1 MPYVPFAMIL
11 VYLFALLWVGRL
23 GYVGHW
29 RHTAADYFLAS
40 RTCGAFL
47 LLMTIFGT
55 TMTSFALVG
64 STGAASKRGIG
75 IYGMMASWSGLIH
88 SACFFLIGMKLW
100 YHGKRFGY
108 STQIQFFRDRFR
120 SPALAMIL
128 FPILV
133 GLVVPYV
140 LINILGSGATI
151 EKVTAGTFPHW
162 FAATAGGIPA
172 WLGSAVVCLVVLIYV
187 FGGGMRSLAFA
198 NGLHAMVLVIL
209 GLTTLFLV
217 VGKLGGPV
225 AASERVAQMRP
236 DLLVRGAT
244 AHAPAHMGHLEFLTY
259 LFVPL
264 SVGMFPH
271 LFQHWM
277 TAKSAKTFRPV
288 VLLHP
293 LFIAIVW
300 APCMLMGIWAA
311 AAVINGHPVIPP
323 GTAPDA
329 VLGMLVKKLTN
340 PVVAGLLG
348 VGIVSA
354 TMSLDSQFL
363 ALSSMF
369 THDILVRLFGER
381 RVSDTQ
387 RIWAGRT
394 LVVAVVAV
402 AYVLSLLAMKHKES
416 IYPLGVWC
424 FSGFA
429 ALFPLVFASLYWRR
443 VTAVGAIAS
452 IAATAIAWLL
462 LFRDSHWGVNADYL
476 FLGMMPVATIF
487 AASALTLVLVSLITR
502 PPAREVVDRFFE
514 TAPAGVQE
522 PAAASP
528 APLPQAVEFR
538 LPTGQNSTV
547 KA

>member
-1 MPYVPFAMIL
+1 MAHCLPYVPLVMIV
-11 VYLFALLWVGRL
+11 VYLLALLWVGRM

-40 RTCGAFL
+40 RTCGSFL

-100 YHGKRFGY
+100 QHGKRFGY
-108 STQIQFFRDRFR
+108 STQIQFFRDRFQ

-133 GLVVPYV
+133 ALVIPYV

-151 EKVTAGTFPHW
+151 EKVTAGTFPNW
-162 FAATAGGIPA
+162 SAAIAGGIPA
-172 WLGSAVVCLVVLIYV
+172 WLGSGVVCLVVLIYV

-198 NGLHAMVLVIL
+198 NGLHATVLVIL

-217 VGKLGGPV
+217 VGKLGGPA
-225 AASERVAQMRP
+225 AASELVAQKRP
-236 DLLVRGAT
+236 DLLVRGT
-244 AHAPAHMGHLEFLTY
+244 HIGHLEFLTY

-293 LFIAIVW
+293 VFIMIVW

-311 AAVINGHPVIPP
+311 VAVVNGHAVIPP
-323 GTAPDA
+323 GTPPDA

-369 THDILVRLFGER
+369 THDILVQVFGER
-381 RVSDTQ
+381 RVSDKQ
-387 RIWAGRT
+387 RIWAGRA

-402 AYVLSLLAMKHKES
+402 AYVLSLFATKA

-443 VTAVGAIAS
+443 VTAAGAIAS
-452 IAATAIAWLL
+452 IVATAIAWVL
-462 LFRDSHWGVNADYL
+462 LFLDSHLGDKPDYLFLATHAGALWHRLVAHWADKPDGYL

-487 AASALTLVLVSLITR
+487 AASALTLVVVSLVTR
-502 PPAREVVDRFFE
+502 PPAREVVDRFFD
-514 TAPAGVQE
+514 
-522 PAAASP
+522 
-528 APLPQAVEFR
+528 
-538 LPTGQNSTV
+538 
-547 KA
+547 

>member
-1 MPYVPFAMIL
+1 MIV

-64 STGAASKRGIG
+64 STGAASQRGIG

-100 YHGKRFGY
+100 QHGRRFGY
-108 STQIQFFRDRFR
+108 STQIQFFRDRFQ

-151 EKVTAGTFPHW
+151 EKVTAGSFPHW
-162 FAATAGGIPA
+162 FAATGGGVPA
-172 WLGSAVVCLVVLIYV
+172 WLGSGAVCLVVLIYV

-198 NGLHAMVLVIL
+198 NGLHATVLVIL

-225 AASERVAQMRP
+225 AASERVAHVRP

-293 LFIAIVW
+293 LFIMIVW
-300 APCMLMGIWAA
+300 APCMLMGVWAA
-311 AAVINGHPVIPP
+311 TAVVSGHPVIPP
-323 GTAPDA
+323 NTPPDA
-329 VLGMLVKKLTN
+329 VLGMLVKRLTN
-340 PVVAGLLG
+340 PVIAGLLG

-402 AYVLSLLAMKHKES
+402 AYVLSLFATKS

-443 VTAVGAIAS
+443 VTAAGGMAS
-452 IAATAIAWLL
+452 IAVTAIAWLL
-462 LFRDSHWGVNADYL
+462 LFRASHWGATKDYL

-487 AASALTLVLVSLITR
+487 AASAAALVLVSLVTR
-502 PPAREVVDRFFE
+502 PPAREVVDRFFQ
-514 TAPAGVQE
+514 AAVPAGIRE
-522 PAAASP
+522 PVAPSP
-528 APLPQAVEFR
+528 APLPQAVE
-538 LPTGQNSTV
+538 LPLPAGQNSAV

>member
-1 MPYVPFAMIL
+1 MAHYLPYVPFAMIV

-40 RTCGAFL
+40 RTCGSFL

-64 STGAASKRGIG
+64 STGAAEKRGIG

-108 STQIQFFRDRFR
+108 STQIQFFRDRFQ

-133 GLVVPYV
+133 GLVIPYV

-162 FAATAGGIPA
+162 FAATAGGVPA
-172 WLGSAVVCLVVLIYV
+172 WLGSGVVCLVVLIYV

-198 NGLHAMVLVIL
+198 NGLHATVLVML

-236 DLLVRGAT
+236 DLLVRGPT
-244 AHAPAHMGHLEFLTY
+244 AHAPAHIGQLEFLTY

-293 LFIAIVW
+293 LFIMIVW
-300 APCMLMGIWAA
+300 APCVLMGIWAA
-311 AAVINGHPVIPP
+311 VAVVNGQPVIPP
-323 GTAPDA
+323 GTVPDA

-369 THDILVRLFGER
+369 THDILVRVFGER
-381 RVSDTQ
+381 RMSDTQ

-402 AYVLSLLAMKHKES
+402 AYVLSLFATKS

-443 VTAVGAIAS
+443 VTAAGAIAS
-452 IAATAIAWLL
+452 IVATAVAWVL
-462 LFRDSHWGVNADYL
+462 LFREAHSGAKPDYL
-476 FLGMMPVATIF
+476 FLGMMPVAAIF
-487 AASALTLVLVSLITR
+487 AASALTLVVVSLVTR
-502 PPAREVVDRFFE
+502 PPAREIVDRFFE
-514 TAPAGVQE
+514 TPSQAATPEPATPMAAPVPAGH
-522 PAAASP
+522 
-528 APLPQAVEFR
+528 
-538 LPTGQNSTV
+538 
-547 KA
+547 

>member
-1 MPYVPFAMIL
+1 
-11 VYLFALLWVGRL
+11 
-23 GYVGHW
+23 
-29 RHTAADYFLAS
+29 
-40 RTCGAFL
+40 
-47 LLMTIFGT
+47 
-55 TMTSFALVG
+55 
-64 STGAASKRGIG
+64 
-75 IYGMMASWSGLIH
+75 
-88 SACFFLIGMKLW
+88 MKLW
-100 YHGKRFGY
+100 QHGKRFGY
-108 STQIQFFRDRFR
+108 STQIQFFRDRFQ

-151 EKVTAGTFPHW
+151 EKVTAGSFPHW
-162 FAATAGGIPA
+162 FAATAGGVPA
-172 WLGSAVVCLVVLIYV
+172 WLGSGVVCLVVLIYV

-198 NGLHAMVLVIL
+198 NGLHATVLVIL
-209 GLTTLFLV
+209 GMTTLFLV

-244 AHAPAHMGHLEFLTY
+244 VQAPAHMGHLEFLTY

-293 LFIAIVW
+293 IFIMVVW

-311 AAVINGHPVIPP
+311 TAVINGHPVIPP
-323 GTAPDA
+323 NTPPDA
-329 VLGMLVKKLTN
+329 VLGMLVKRLTN
-340 PVVAGLLG
+340 PVIAGLLG

-369 THDILVRLFGER
+369 THDILVRVFGER

-387 RIWAGRT
+387 RIWAGRA
-394 LVVAVVAV
+394 LVVAVVAL
-402 AYVLSLLAMKHKES
+402 AYVLSLFATKS

-443 VTAVGAIAS
+443 VTAAGGMAS

-462 LFRDSHWGVNADYL
+462 LFRASHWGVTKDYL

-487 AASALTLVLVSLITR
+487 AASAASLVLVSLLTR
-502 PPAREVVDRFFE
+502 PPAREVVDRFFQ
-514 TAPAGVQE
+514 TAVPAGVPE
-522 PAAASP
+522 PVAPSP
-528 APLPQAVEFR
+528 APPPQAVELP